1 MSLSRRDFCGLLGAA
16 AMLRPEL
23 HGDRHPAPAARSTRR
38 PAAAP
43 LRLDSNENPYGPPP
57 AAREAIARAVA
68 DGGRYPSTRDLVTA
82 IASAN
87 RVPEANVLLTVGAT
101 EGLYL
106 AARAFTRPEAGLVT
120 AAPTY
125 AAIATATEL
134 VGNPVTRVPIRADG
148 GLDLEAM
155 ADRARGAGLVYLCN
169 PNNPTGVL
177 TSATEV
183 AGFIAKVG
191 AASPETT
198 IVVGEVYHE
207 YIDSPAYASVA
218 PSALINPRILVS
230 RTLSKLYGLAGLR
243 LGYLIGQQET
253 LARLMPLRVP
263 LGANSLGI
271 AAAVAALGD
280 QREVA
285 RQRQLNRRGREDA
298 EKFFR
303 ERNWRFYPAAA
314 NYLFVDVKR
323 DIRTFRATCEEKG
336 LLIGRHYPPADT
348 WARITIGTPEEMR
361 GAFGILETV
370 L

>member
-1 MSLSRRDFCGLLGAA
+1 MDLSRRSFCGLLGS
-16 AMLRPEL
+16 AMLVPSGTFADRRAAPPPIRP
-23 HGDRHPAPAARSTRR
+23 S
-38 PAAAP
+38 AP

-57 AAREAIARAVA
+57 AAREAIMKAVA
-68 DGGRYPSTRDLVTA
+68 DGGRYPSSRDLVAA
-82 IASAN
+82 IATAN
-87 RVPEANVLLTVGAT
+87 SVPEANVLLTVGAT

-106 AARAFTRPEAGLVT
+106 AARAFTRPNAGLVT
-120 AAPTY
+120 AAPSY

-134 VGNPVTRVPIRADG
+134 LGNPVTRIPIRPDG

-155 ADRARGAGLVYLCN
+155 AERARGAGLVYLCN

-177 TSATEV
+177 TPAPDV
-183 AGFIAKVG
+183 AAFMSRVG

-207 YIDSPAYASVA
+207 YIDDPRYASVV
-218 PSALINPRILVS
+218 PSALSNPRVLVS

-243 LGYLIGQQET
+243 LGYLIGHQET
-253 LARLMPLRVP
+253 LARLMPLRVS

-271 AAAVAALGD
+271 AAGVAALGD

-285 RQRQLNRRGREDA
+285 RQRQLNREGRKAA
-298 EKFFR
+298 EEFFR
-303 ERNWRFYPAAA
+303 DRDWRFYPAAA

-323 DIRTFRATCEEKG
+323 DIRAFRTACEEKG

-348 WARITIGTPEEMR
+348 WMRLTIGTPEEMR
-361 GAFGILETV
+361 GAFAILETV